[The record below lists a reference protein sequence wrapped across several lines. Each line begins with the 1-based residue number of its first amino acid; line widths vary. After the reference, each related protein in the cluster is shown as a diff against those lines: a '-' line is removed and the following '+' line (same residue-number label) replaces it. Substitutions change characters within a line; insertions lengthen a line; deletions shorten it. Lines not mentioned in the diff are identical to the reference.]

1 MTAFRYAA
9 ADDAG
14 KELAGI
20 IEADSARAARQ
31 LLRGRGLVPL
41 TVDPVVTDNQKAALQ
56 LSLGRRLSQTE
67 LAVITRQLASLLG
80 AQLPVADALTV
91 MVEQSEKQQ
100 VREVMAAIRTDVLA
114 GSSLSNALARHPRQ
128 FPGIYRALIA
138 AGEESGKLGSVLGS
152 LADYVEDRAKL
163 QQKITLA
170 FVYPVIVTLVALAVV
185 IALLTYVVPQ
195 VVQVFANTKQALP
208 WLTRALIALSDFVR
222 SYGWIVAA
230 LLLIAFFVVR
240 RLLKVESIRLAWH
253 QRLLR
258 TPVVG
263 VLTRSLNTAR
273 FASTLAILAG
283 SGVPMLR
290 ALQAAGETVSNLAMR
305 TRVLEATQRVRE
317 GFSLARALRAGG
329 DDEKR
334 AGATRLFPPVLI
346 HLIASGEATGK
357 LPEMLGRAAD
367 IHAREAE
374 RRAMFFTS
382 LLEPILILAMGV
394 VVMLIVLAVLLPII
408 EINAGKTA
416 RRCRC
421 ARRSAR
427 SLAAP
432 ARSRRRDSARR

>member
-9 ADDAG
+9 ADSAG
-14 KELAGI
+14 KELSGV

-31 LLRGRGLVPL
+31 LLRGRSLVPL
-41 TVDPVVTDNQKAALQ
+41 TVEPVVAEAQRSALQ

-100 VREVMAAIRTDVLA
+100 IRELMAAIRTDVLG

-128 FPGIYRALIA
+128 FPDIYRALIA

-185 IALLTYVVPQ
+185 IGLLTYVVPQ

-222 SYGWIVAA
+222 AYGWVVLALAA
-230 LLLIAFFVVR
+230 IAFFVVR
-240 RLLKVESIRLAWH
+240 RLLKVEAVRLRWH
-253 QRLLR
+253 RRLLQM
-258 TPVVG
+258 PVLG
-263 VLTRSLNTAR
+263 VLSRSLNTAR

-283 SGVPMLR
+283 GGVPMLR
-290 ALQAAGETVSNLAMR
+290 ALQAAGETVTNLAMR

-317 GFSLARALRAGG
+317 GFSLARALRATG
-329 DDEKR
+329 DEDGQPGR
-334 AGATRLFPPVLI
+334 TRLFPPVLI

-408 EINAGKTA
+408 EINTLA
-416 RRCRC
+416 R
-421 ARRSAR
+421 
-427 SLAAP
+427 
-432 ARSRRRDSARR
+432 

>member
-9 ADDAG
+9 ADAAG
-14 KELAGI
+14 KDQSGV

-41 TVDPVVTDNQKAALQ
+41 TVEPVVAEGQRAGLQ

-67 LAVITRQLASLLG
+67 LSVLTRQLASLLG

-100 VREVMAAIRTDVLA
+100 IRELMAAIRTDVLA
-114 GSSLSNALARHPRQ
+114 GSSLSNALSRHPRQ
-128 FPGIYRALIA
+128 FPDIYRALIA

-152 LADYVEDRAKL
+152 LADYVEERAKL

-185 IALLTYVVPQ
+185 IGLLTYVVPQ

-208 WLTRALIALSDFVR
+208 FLTRALIALSDFVR
-222 SYGWIVAA
+222 AYGWIV
-230 LLLIAFFVVR
+230 LVLVVIAVFVVR
-240 RLLKVESIRLAWH
+240 RLLKVEAVRLRWH
-253 QRLLR
+253 TRLLQM
-258 TPVVG
+258 PVVG
-263 VLTRSLNTAR
+263 VLSRSLNTAR

-283 SGVPMLR
+283 GGVPMLR
-290 ALQAAGETVSNLAMR
+290 ALQAAGETVNNLAMR

-317 GFSLARALRAGG
+317 GFSLARALRASGNEDNQPG
-329 DDEKR
+329 R
-334 AGATRLFPPVLI
+334 TRLFPPVLI

-408 EINAGKTA
+408 EINQLA
-416 RRCRC
+416 R
-421 ARRSAR
+421 
-427 SLAAP
+427 
-432 ARSRRRDSARR
+432 

>member
-1 MTAFRYAA
+1 VTAFRYAA
-9 ADDAG
+9 ADAAG
-14 KELAGI
+14 KDQSGV

-41 TVDPVVTDNQKAALQ
+41 TVEPVVAEGQKAALQ
-56 LSLGRRLSQTE
+56 LALGRRLSQTE
-67 LAVITRQLASLLG
+67 LAVLTRQLASLLG

-100 VREVMAAIRTDVLA
+100 IRELMAAIRTDVLA
-114 GSSLSNALARHPRQ
+114 GSSLSNALSRHPRQ
-128 FPGIYRALIA
+128 FPDIYRALIA

-152 LADYVEDRAKL
+152 LADYVEERAKL

-185 IALLTYVVPQ
+185 IGLLTYVVPQ

-208 WLTRALIALSDFVR
+208 FLTRALIALSDFVR
-222 SYGWIVAA
+222 AYGWILLALVVIAA
-230 LLLIAFFVVR
+230 FVVR
-240 RLLKVESIRLAWH
+240 RLLKVEAVRLRWH
-253 QRLLR
+253 KRLLR
-258 TPVVG
+258 MPVVG
-263 VLTRSLNTAR
+263 VLGRSLNTAR

-283 SGVPMLR
+283 GGVPMLR
-290 ALQAAGETVSNLAMR
+290 ALQAAGETVNNLAMR
-305 TRVLEATQRVRE
+305 ARVLEATQRVRE
-317 GFSLARALRAGG
+317 GFSLARALRTTG
-329 DDEKR
+329 DEDNQPGR
-334 AGATRLFPPVLI
+334 TRLFPPVLI

-408 EINAGKTA
+408 EINQLA
-416 RRCRC
+416 R
-421 ARRSAR
+421 
-427 SLAAP
+427 
-432 ARSRRRDSARR
+432 

>member
-1 MTAFRYAA
+1 VTAFRYAA
-9 ADDAG
+9 ADAAG
-14 KELAGI
+14 KDQSGV

-41 TVDPVVTDNQKAALQ
+41 TVEPVVGEGQKAGLQ

-67 LAVITRQLASLLG
+67 LSVLTRQLASLLG

-100 VREVMAAIRTDVLA
+100 IRELMAAIRTDVLA
-114 GSSLSNALARHPRQ
+114 GSSLSNALSRHPRQ
-128 FPGIYRALIA
+128 FPDIYRALIA

-152 LADYVEDRAKL
+152 LADYVEERAKL

-185 IALLTYVVPQ
+185 IGLLTYVVPQ

-208 WLTRALIALSDFVR
+208 FLTRALIALSDFVR
-222 SYGWIVAA
+222 AYGWIV
-230 LLLIAFFVVR
+230 LVLVVIAVFVVR
-240 RLLKVESIRLAWH
+240 RLLKVEAVRLRWH
-253 QRLLR
+253 KRLLQM
-258 TPVVG
+258 PVVG
-263 VLTRSLNTAR
+263 VLSRSLNTAR

-283 SGVPMLR
+283 GGVPMLR
-290 ALQAAGETVSNLAMR
+290 ALQAAGETVNNLAMR

-317 GFSLARALRAGG
+317 GFSLARALRASGNEDNQPG
-329 DDEKR
+329 R
-334 AGATRLFPPVLI
+334 TRLFPPVLI

-408 EINAGKTA
+408 EINQLA
-416 RRCRC
+416 R
-421 ARRSAR
+421 
-427 SLAAP
+427 
-432 ARSRRRDSARR
+432 

>member
-1 MTAFRYAA
+1 VTAFRYAA
-9 ADDAG
+9 ADAAG
-14 KELAGI
+14 KELSGV

-31 LLRGRGLVPL
+31 LLRGRGLLPL
-41 TVDPVVTDNQKAALQ
+41 TMEPVVADAQRSALQ

-67 LAVITRQLASLLG
+67 LAVLTRQLASLLG

-100 VREVMAAIRTDVLA
+100 IRELMAAIRTDVLA
-114 GSSLSNALARHPRQ
+114 GSSLSNALARHRRQ
-128 FPGIYRALIA
+128 FPDIYRALIA

-152 LADYVEDRAKL
+152 LADYVEERAKL

-185 IALLTYVVPQ
+185 IGLLTYVVPQ
-195 VVQVFANTKQALP
+195 VVQVFANTRQALP

-222 SYGWIVAA
+222 AYGWI
-230 LLLIAFFVVR
+230 LLLLAVIAAFAVR
-240 RLLKVESIRLAWH
+240 RLLQLEAVRLRWH
-253 QRLLR
+253 KRLLQM
-258 TPVVG
+258 PVVG
-263 VLTRSLNTAR
+263 VLSRSLNTAR

-283 SGVPMLR
+283 GGVPMLR

-305 TRVLEATQRVRE
+305 ARVLEATQRVRE
-317 GFSLARALRAGG
+317 GFSLARALLTSSDEDSQPGRA
-329 DDEKR
+329 
-334 AGATRLFPPVLI
+334 RLFPPVLI

-408 EINAGKTA
+408 EINQLA
-416 RRCRC
+416 R
-421 ARRSAR
+421 
-427 SLAAP
+427 
-432 ARSRRRDSARR
+432 